1 MALTREAAD
10 ACATA
15 REAATE
21 LHRLVPTVH
30 GATALGMREPFA
42 EYGPSPY
49 SVCMSLELD
58 QRHGPTKMEPD
69 VPRRGMRE

>member
-30 GATALGMREPFA
+30 GATAVGVREPFA
-42 EYGPSPY
+42 EYGWPPATYGSPAGAG
-49 SVCMSLELD
+49 
-58 QRHGPTKMEPD
+58 RA
-69 VPRRGMRE
+69 RRERLATVARATRSW